1 MTTKT
6 TVEITLPVAIM
17 ASDYH
22 QFPALESTMRA
33 IGIKGAKIV
42 EVGCNGDYYGVLYVG
57 RRPSAKEQF
66 DLVRK
71 RFKVDLE
78 DECDEDLY

>member
-1 MTTKT
+1 MTT
-6 TVEITLPVAIM
+6 TVEITLPIAIE
-17 ASDYH
+17 ARDYH
-22 QFPALESTMRA
+22 AFPALEATMRA
-33 IGIKGAKIV
+33 IGVKRAKIV

-57 RRPSAKEQF
+57 RCPSLKEQY

-78 DECDEDLY
+78 DEDLY